1 MTCRSIDLSCV
12 CLQAGLVYMPE
23 TCCPFGLLGAESW
36 KAEVGEGEL
45 FFWDLQGKKK
55 VLQDLSSK
63 GAKQFV

>member
-1 MTCRSIDLSCV
+1 
-12 CLQAGLVYMPE
+12 MPE

-36 KAEVGEGEL
+36 KAEVEEL

>member
-1 MTCRSIDLSCV
+1 M
-12 CLQAGLVYMPE
+12 YMPE